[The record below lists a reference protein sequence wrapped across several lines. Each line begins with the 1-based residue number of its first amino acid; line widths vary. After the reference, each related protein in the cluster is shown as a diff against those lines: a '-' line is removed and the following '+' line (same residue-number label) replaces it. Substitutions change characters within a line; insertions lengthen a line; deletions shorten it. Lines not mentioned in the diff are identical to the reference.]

1 MNNTDLINFD
11 QKKIDKI
18 LKDFHQKGYARLGKI
33 TSTKYTKELMKRV
46 QDLMMGKIVYKNMF
60 FKLDDPSGNYF
71 NIKHEDLNNEVFS
84 GPSERYKKIK
94 DLEYDPKFLK
104 VMKSKLIKKISDQ
117 LIGSNASSMRAMIL
131 NKSHIKSSI
140 MPFHQ
145 DVSENWSMNGKPTFT
160 LWLSLNGANK
170 KKGCLKVV
178 EGSHKH
184 GVIGDGNNL
193 FNKKLKKKF
202 LNKKNIKYLTCK
214 PGEALIFSN
223 FTLHG
228 SEKNLTKENRI
239 AFTVCLMDA
248 KIKNLKSNKTYPK
261 IFGKN
266 SLTQKHISSLKEIPP
281 KVYTV

>member
-1 MNNTDLINFD
+1 MNNTDLINFE

-33 TSTKYTKELMKRV
+33 TSTKYTKELLIRV
-46 QDLMMGKIVYKNMF
+46 KDLMMGKIVYKNMF

-71 NIKHEDLNNEVFS
+71 NIKHEDVNNELFS

-104 VMKSKLIKKISDQ
+104 VIKSKLIKKISEK
-117 LIGSNASSMRAMIL
+117 LVGLNASSMRAMIL

-145 DVSENWSMNGKPTFT
+145 DVSENWPMDGKPTFT

-170 KKGCLKVV
+170 RKGCLKVV
-178 EGSHKH
+178 EGSHKF

-202 LNKKNIKYLTCK
+202 LGKKNIKHLTCK
-214 PGEALIFSN
+214 PGEAFIFSN
-223 FTLHG
+223 YTLHG

-266 SLTQKHISSLKEIPP
+266 SLTQKYILSLKEIPE
-281 KVYTV
+281 KVYI